1 MEAQYNKRV
10 AELKCQYEKILLK
23 NEEDLAALK
32 KFKKESDL
40 VTGQLMFDA
49 DVKLKRELD
58 RLSKQHESK
67 LTKTQND
74 LEKDHLRE
82 IERMKKNHHGEI
94 EKASNQHLREI
105 ERMKKK
111 HLGELEKAA
120 NLVERLRR
128 GKKEQTER
136 HDKKIEELKQE
147 KSEVKK
153 DTART
158 QKNPKQLYVIT
169 KKMSRSMKKWHW
181 VLIMREIPKRDNQIK
196 TKSVPKK

>member
-1 MEAQYNKRV
+1 MQEAVQRTVTEMDKDVAEKINTIKKNNALEKKEFIKSFEKKQVQSREVTREMEAQYNKRV
-10 AELKCQYEKILLK
+10 ADLKSHYEKILLK

-74 LEKDHLRE
+74 LKKDHLRE

-128 GKKEQTER
+128 GKKE
-136 HDKKIEELKQE
+136 
-147 KSEVKK
+147 
-153 DTART
+153 
-158 QKNPKQLYVIT
+158 
-169 KKMSRSMKKWHW
+169 
-181 VLIMREIPKRDNQIK
+181 
-196 TKSVPKK
+196 